1 MKDVI
6 HVNCP
11 ICKSW
16 DWHKIS
22 DDYNGSSYSF
32 GKGVLGS
39 ALLGP
44 IGAVA
49 GVGGKTKRIV
59 TYKCD
64 KCGHTR
70 SYNQ

>member
-6 HVNCP
+6 SVNCP
-11 ICKSW
+11 SCHSW

-22 DDYNGSSYSF
+22 DSYNGSSYSV
-32 GKGVLGS
+32 GKGLLGS

-49 GVGGKTKRIV
+49 GVGGKNKRLV
-59 TYKCD
+59 VYKCD
-64 KCGHTR
+64 KCGYTK

>member
-6 HVNCP
+6 NICCP
-11 ICKSW
+11 ICGSW
-16 DWHKIS
+16 DWHKI
-22 DDYNGSSYSF
+22 DDNYNGSSYSV
-32 GKGVLGS
+32 GKGILGS

-49 GVGGKTKRIV
+49 GIGGKTKRIV

-64 KCGHTR
+64 VCKYTK